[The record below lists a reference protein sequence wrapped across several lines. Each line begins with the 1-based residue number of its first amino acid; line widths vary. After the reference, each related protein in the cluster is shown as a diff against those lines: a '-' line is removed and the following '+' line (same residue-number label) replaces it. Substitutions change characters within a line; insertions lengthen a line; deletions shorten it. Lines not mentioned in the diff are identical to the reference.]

1 MAEDLISNIVDR
13 QAVKGDIDF
22 LTKELQ
28 NVFGLLTTLKESGVE
43 LRGASSVKE
52 VSTAAANGSKNIDL
66 LGKSVERLK
75 FAISEDNVE
84 LQKNNAL
91 IALANKEAKALGK
104 EQAGLSTEYDKQAK
118 RLTELKNQLKGLV
131 AAGQDSGEA
140 YEKLKT
146 EFTQLDTVIRKAD
159 KSVGDF
165 TRNVGNY
172 EGSAKIIVDALEK
185 EKKKLEELEKTRI
198 RVQNAGASPLG
209 SGIAASGPNITAR
222 TGSGDRPAIGFNA
235 SKEAQS
241 LDVINTAI
249 EETQKKVEALSAIT
263 NNEKFLNI
271 AGNLGDGNAV
281 KQIRF
286 FTAALIDLERQGL
299 GNTDAAKQLRGQ
311 LAELTDQVAD
321 AKAEVKALSSDTR
334 GFDLFAGSVTFAA
347 DAFQTFAGA
356 AVLAGASEEDAAE
369 ATKTLVAVQSVAN
382 GVKGIA
388 NELTTRGTAANK
400 LFAFT
405 QNQIAL
411 ATNASASSFTR
422 FKAALAATGV
432 GLLVI
437 GIGLLVANFDK
448 LKRALGFASE
458 AQDAY
463 NETLQDYREAAK
475 GAIENVAKVG
485 VAFQQAKDGVISKD
499 EALFEYNKTLG
510 DTLGKAKTLEE
521 AEDNYNKKAGVY
533 IEIMAL
539 KAQANALYAKSA
551 DEAAK
556 GIIASNEDQ
565 VSFFDKLKIGVK
577 SSIFGVDESTVNDL
591 VAAQNKGVAK
601 IKSTTEKNA
610 ADLKAK
616 ADELS
621 GLAAKKS
628 KDSGVANNPDFAKE
642 EEKKNKEAADK
653 AQKAL
658 EERLKNELDLRKR
671 NLAAAKAIAL
681 EEQNENIR
689 KNQVIVD
696 NDNTSFKDRLAAI
709 ENIAQA
715 KKNISAIELSEA
727 IRAEQEVKNGRI
739 VEIKKTQGE
748 IEAATVSFNNKVAAI
763 NAETLKAQQD
773 AQKANTEKIKAEI
786 EKEREERLKALDTG
800 AAAERDRLKKE
811 NNDAKIALNE
821 RFQQGK
827 ISQEEYAEE
836 RKKIELGYQAES
848 LQAEIDYQKKLL
860 EIIDLPADQKA
871 EALRRLSDLEAE
883 LSELSVQRTKD
894 AEAEKL
900 AAIQKTFD
908 QIQNTADKTFE
919 FIGGI
924 LNANS
929 ENQKNRLREEQDQ
942 AEIKAARDIEIT
954 QASTLTEE
962 EKANRVAIINARL
975 AAQKEQFARR
985 EREINLQNAR
995 FEKARN
1001 IFTIAL
1007 NTARSIVEASP
1018 NPFKIALAAA
1028 VGAVQLGIA
1037 IATPLPKYYKGKN
1050 VTNADKYEGPAT
1062 VNELRPEVIR
1072 REDGSVEF
1080 PKGRNVTTWLGANDI
1095 VYPSMDAYQNS
1106 LMAATHNDS
1115 MPYMNGAPVIITP
1128 PVDNSEAKRTNALLQ
1143 RLVSKPSANISIYDN
1158 GHAQYEIESTNWK

>member
-91 IALANKEAKALGK
+91 VALANKEAKALGK

-172 EGSAKIIVDALEK
+172 EGSAKIIVDSLEK

-209 SGIAASGPNITAR
+209 SGIAASGPAITAR

-241 LDVINTAI
+241 LDVINAAI
-249 EETQKKVEALSAIT
+249 EETQQKVEALSAIT
-263 NNEKFLNI
+263 NNERFLNI
-271 AGNLGDGNAV
+271 SARAGDSTA
-281 KQIRF
+281 QIKF
-286 FTAALIDLERQGL
+286 FTKALIDLERQGL

-521 AEDNYNKKAGVY
+521 AEDNYANKADTY
-533 IEIMAL
+533 IKIQGL
-539 KAQANALYAKSA
+539 KAQANALFAKSA
-551 DEAAK
+551 DAISK
-556 GIIASNEDQ
+556 GITADLEDQ
-565 VSFFDKLKIGVK
+565 TNFVDKTIAGLKLQFG
-577 SSIFGVDESTVNDL
+577 FGVSAVEGIVEAQKSG
-591 VAAQNKGVAK
+591 AA
-601 IKSTTEKNA
+601 E
-610 ADLKAK
+610 
-616 ADELS
+616 
-621 GLAAKKS
+621 AKKS
-628 KDSGVANNPDFAKE
+628 SKELGDALQAEAEKLLTQSQQLANGAGITTNTDFAKE
-642 EEKKNKEAADK
+642 QEKKQKEASDK

-671 NLAAAKAIAL
+671 NLAAAKVIAL

-715 KKNISAIELSEA
+715 RKNISAIELSEA
-727 IRAEQEVKNGRI
+727 VRAEQEVKNGRI
-739 VEIKKTQGE
+739 VEIKKTQAE
-748 IEAATVSFNNKVAAI
+748 IEAATVSFNNKVAGI
-763 NAETLKAQQD
+763 NAETLKAQQQ
-773 AQKANTEKIKAEI
+773 AQKQNAETLKAER
-786 EKEREERLKALDTG
+786 EKQTADQLKAIDQQAQSEQDKLNATFN
-800 AAAERDRLKKE
+800 EKNIEL
-811 NNDAKIALNE
+811 NNDY
-821 RFQQGK
+821 QSGK
-827 ISQEEYAEE
+827 ISQEQYLKEKE
-836 RKKIELGYQAES
+836 RLELEFQRKS
-848 LQAEIDYQKKLL
+848 LDNEITHQENLL
-860 EIIDLPADQKA
+860 KVSTLPDDQKA
-871 EALRRLSDLEAE
+871 EALRKLSDLRLE
-883 LSELSVQRTKD
+883 LNKIDLDNTKKT
-894 AEAEKL
+894 EAEKK
-900 AAIQKTFD
+900 AAILKTFD
-908 QIQNTADKTFE
+908 EIRNTADKAFE

-929 ENQKNRLREEQDQ
+929 ENQKNRLREEQDE
-942 AEIKAARDIEIT
+942 AEKKAARDIEIT

-962 EKANRVAIINARL
+962 EKANRVAVINARL

-1001 IFTIAL
+1001 IFTIAI

-1050 VTNADKYEGPAT
+1050 VTDLDKYEGPAT
-1062 VNELRPEVIR
+1062 VNEYRDEVIKR
-1072 REDGSVEF
+1072 TDGSVEF

-1095 VYPSMDAYQNS
+1095 VYPSMDAYLNS
-1106 LMAATHNDS
+1106 LIAATHKDS
-1115 MPYMNGAPVIITP
+1115 MPFMNGAPVIINAP
-1128 PVDNSEAKRTNALLQ
+1128 ADNSEAKRTNILLQ
-1143 RLVSKPSANISIYDN
+1143 RLISKPSANISIYDN